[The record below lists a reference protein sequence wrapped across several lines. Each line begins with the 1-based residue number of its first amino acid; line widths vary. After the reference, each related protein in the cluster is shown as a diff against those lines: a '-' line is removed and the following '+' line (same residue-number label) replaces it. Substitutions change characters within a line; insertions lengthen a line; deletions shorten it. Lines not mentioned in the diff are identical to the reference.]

1 MSLLRKMKKDL
12 LKINAPTRE
21 QEVCRA
27 LQTIFH
33 DMQVGLTDKE
43 AFKILGWE
51 YETKEELF
59 SIYDKDKITVT
70 DISENRHKVFT
81 DKASVSFTDTSYAG
95 LYSIENG
102 QQKTY
107 FNVRFPEE
115 ESVVYKDIKVSK
127 SGDDS
132 KQAGNK
138 ALRGLSK
145 KQFTRPILFVVLIV
159 MLLEWRIYR
168 KRL

>member
-43 AFKILGWE
+43 AFNILGWE

-59 SIYDKDKITVT
+59 NIYDKDKITVT
-70 DISENRHKVFT
+70 PYENYESIIFNSCIDKELDDIEGAIIFNLDVSE
-81 DKASVSFTDTSYAG
+81 
-95 LYSIENG
+95 
-102 QQKTY
+102 
-107 FNVRFPEE
+107 
-115 ESVVYKDIKVSK
+115 
-127 SGDDS
+127 
-132 KQAGNK
+132 
-138 ALRGLSK
+138 
-145 KQFTRPILFVVLIV
+145 
-159 MLLEWRIYR
+159 
-168 KRL
+168 

>member
-12 LKINAPTRE
+12 LKINALTRE

-33 DMQVGLTDKE
+33 DMSVGLTDKE

-70 DISENRHKVFT
+70 PYENYESIIFNSCIDKELDDIEGAIIFNLDVSE
-81 DKASVSFTDTSYAG
+81 
-95 LYSIENG
+95 
-102 QQKTY
+102 
-107 FNVRFPEE
+107 
-115 ESVVYKDIKVSK
+115 
-127 SGDDS
+127 
-132 KQAGNK
+132 
-138 ALRGLSK
+138 
-145 KQFTRPILFVVLIV
+145 
-159 MLLEWRIYR
+159 
-168 KRL
+168 

>member
-33 DMQVGLTDKE
+33 DMEVGLTDKE
-43 AFKILGWE
+43 AFNILGWE

-70 DISENRHKVFT
+70 PYENYESIIFNSDISKEL
-81 DKASVSFTDTSYAG
+81 D
-95 LYSIENG
+95 
-102 QQKTY
+102 
-107 FNVRFPEE
+107 
-115 ESVVYKDIKVSK
+115 DIKGAIIFNLDV
-127 SGDDS
+127 
-132 KQAGNK
+132 
-138 ALRGLSK
+138 
-145 KQFTRPILFVVLIV
+145 P
-159 MLLEWRIYR
+159 E
-168 KRL
+168 

>member
-12 LKINAPTRE
+12 LKRNTKTRE

-33 DMQVGLTDKE
+33 DMSVGLTDKE

-70 DISENRHKVFT
+70 PYDKHESIIFNSDISKELEGIEGAIVFNL
-81 DKASVSFTDTSYAG
+81 DV
-95 LYSIENG
+95 
-102 QQKTY
+102 
-107 FNVRFPEE
+107 PE
-115 ESVVYKDIKVSK
+115 
-127 SGDDS
+127 
-132 KQAGNK
+132 
-138 ALRGLSK
+138 
-145 KQFTRPILFVVLIV
+145 
-159 MLLEWRIYR
+159 
-168 KRL
+168 

>member
-21 QEVCRA
+21 KQVCRA

-43 AFKILGWE
+43 AFDILGWE

-70 DISENRHKVFT
+70 PYDKYESIIYNSDISKELEGIEGAIVFNL
-81 DKASVSFTDTSYAG
+81 DV
-95 LYSIENG
+95 
-102 QQKTY
+102 
-107 FNVRFPEE
+107 PE
-115 ESVVYKDIKVSK
+115 
-127 SGDDS
+127 
-132 KQAGNK
+132 
-138 ALRGLSK
+138 
-145 KQFTRPILFVVLIV
+145 
-159 MLLEWRIYR
+159 
-168 KRL
+168 

>member
-43 AFKILGWE
+43 AFNILGWE

-59 SIYDKDKITVT
+59 NIYDKDKITVT
-70 DISENRHKVFT
+70 PYENYESIIFNSCIDKELEGIEGAIVFNL
-81 DKASVSFTDTSYAG
+81 DV
-95 LYSIENG
+95 
-102 QQKTY
+102 
-107 FNVRFPEE
+107 PE
-115 ESVVYKDIKVSK
+115 
-127 SGDDS
+127 
-132 KQAGNK
+132 
-138 ALRGLSK
+138 
-145 KQFTRPILFVVLIV
+145 
-159 MLLEWRIYR
+159 
-168 KRL
+168 